1 MDFDHIMAIMLLVAG
16 ALMLAGGLTSM
27 LRREREI
34 EAAKLR
40 HPSAR
45 IMDDPAVIEAFKLP
59 EMTDAERRYHSSNQ
73 FGR

>member
-1 MDFDHIMAIMLLVAG
+1 MDFDHIMAIALLIVA
-16 ALMLAGGLTSM
+16 ATMLAGGLTSM

-40 HPSAR
+40 HPSVR
-45 IMDDPAVIEAFKLP
+45 TTTPPV